1 MASKDLLPIYHNG
14 QLEYSSYDKAAE
26 ARKNGDEVV
35 PLRHFKFEDGT
46 EQFVSYEKSTAFQEQ
61 WEQEGR
67 QATELFHAINTD
79 NPSELIT
86 QTTEERDAAWKA
98 ESGRWGEFA
107 ADYGAAVGSQA
118 GRIVTQIPKMIVGLS
133 QLTNA
138 GLGWLTS
145 AGGLLPNAVSGQFHD
160 WAKDNA
166 RLRQGLDQ
174 FDAKHLSADKKYDH
188 LMSDGVRT
196 TRDGIEVVTNLGAQL
211 LIGGAATKGAQA
223 VNAAATTVKGVAPV
237 AQVVAPSTTPLTTG
251 QMLVNAGK
259 QVATGPGKIY
269 AAGMAGEAAGETH
282 AAAIEN
288 GVDPNR
294 AAEIATMDGLTSY
307 FLSRLDLESGAISA
321 AAGPAASKTAQQWFL
336 GGLLRPFKSDVAKR
350 VMRNVAWE
358 GGSESLDQW
367 MHLSRLQDAGVEI
380 SLEDKILATAQAG
393 IFGAAGGGIGELG
406 GYLDSR
412 SELKKWRHL
421 FAIEHQAEAVEALK
435 RAAAGQP
442 VATDAP
448 GGPAAIT
455 QNGGVIFKDGAVVH
469 GDGTITTVNGVVTD
483 TEGQPITIRP
493 EVNQQSTIDL
503 FRLIR
508 ESDLK
513 VQHLPV
519 DSIAV
524 NDRVKQFKADA
535 DAATGVVAGERL
547 QGAYNPIPAK
557 PILVMEFADG
567 HREVVTGRHRL
578 DLAKQNQMAQI
589 PANIIY
595 EKDGW
600 TIESARLM
608 DAYDNIL
615 DGKGS
620 DQDFVNFFRNSKLD
634 AQTLAEHPELY
645 GRKRQAE
652 AKLLAENAS
661 DDLYT
666 FFMGKDERMT
676 LDVASAIA
684 REAPMGANAY
694 AGDIQRAVMRAV
706 LNDGVRATDAAIMAR
721 SLMSAYKQRIE
732 AKGIQQLSL
741 FGDDDSFQ
749 LAMTL
754 EAKFASS
761 KVREIETDLRALK
774 QATGKQSGNLK
785 AREALLK
792 KYGLESSEDVEG
804 MQRVIGEL
812 EARKVRWQNYYTNP
826 DLAQQAHAYA
836 KQALHLD
843 DIAVEMPDGRMTTV
857 NQEAGAVA
865 AANADAETDTGD
877 NPDQGG
883 FDFSMMPKPK
893 AVLQPV
899 NDSIES
905 RFTVE
910 NAPHFSVVSDDGLM
924 TVDIADG
931 ATEAEINTGL
941 KGVLAAAREAGVEV
955 KVDSFNKLT
964 NVQREAIIKHND
976 ATPAGIET
984 FYTHPRGEK
993 KSGWMKAPNGEGTIL
1008 DERQWTQVRGGNF
1021 KAWFGDWEGVAT
1033 LRKLREAKQA
1043 HVKEQQID
1051 ISEKKIQERF
1061 RQILARPAFHDTP
1074 VGKIVI
1080 DKRSARTTLGHNYSQ
1095 KKIDALVTLQQDF
1108 ANAVYIGSARDYDGK
1123 DLTNH
1128 YFAYPI
1134 EYGNNREK
1142 DIVFCR
1148 AREDVNVNR
1157 LYVHEV
1163 LLLKEIE
1170 IGDTSQIAAASS
1182 LSDASHTNVSP
1193 RGKSLA
1199 YMILKKLYENN
1210 PKNVSKVVDEN
1221 GEPLVVYHGTGED
1234 FKIFQHSKIG
1244 SNTKNKGIFGNGFY
1258 ATDRRSLAE
1267 RYAKYNRPNGKVMS
1281 LFVNMRNPFRWSDP
1295 ASVEIARKL
1304 GFPESRIKNGKLLPL
1319 VEERQILDFTAKL
1332 KNVGYDG
1339 TIYTYP
1345 EGGSEYCVW
1354 DSNQFKS
1361 ATDNHGGY
1369 SDANPNIDMNVAE
1382 EMRSTLESTV
1392 YPNGGRVPVVGSPAA
1407 EKGRVPL
1414 ALHHVVGIYRTLAGR
1429 YPKVVKDANRGPR
1442 SALGWFKGDTQ
1453 DIAVRAQLF
1462 GLADATDIQALHDDL
1477 KQKGFFRNEDPN
1489 WCAHH
1494 SKRVVIH
1501 EKRLSQIK
1509 LQEALNKLVDR
1520 RIKSGIH
1527 QGIGTKVMAHELW
1540 HYIDQLDGVKVREH
1554 GNFLAHILNLKQSH
1568 AEVMPETAFTT
1579 DTELINEATN
1589 FIAWWIGIKPDQVQ
1603 YHKQPKEAYAEMGAA
1618 LWLDPGAVAQRAPK
1632 YYRAMME
1639 GMQRHPSAMRAWE
1652 KAVADIEGKTDVSG
1666 LMDRLSAQWSREA
1679 ETERRRLRSR
1689 LQRVAP
1695 EGANL
1700 FERLYYRF
1708 FGANNA
1714 MKFARIF
1721 TDKHAPVV
1729 MVANEA
1735 TSIALRQAEKMVK
1748 KGKLTQDEYNALK
1761 LAANAAVEDVSYLLT
1776 QYRHQYGRSKIFLAD
1791 LSEKV
1796 IQASRKLDVDMK
1808 TLAKYLH
1815 LKRVIEIGDR
1825 ATALGID
1832 APTAHKAL
1840 NQMSRE
1846 LGLSKMRNVISM
1858 ANQFRAVYEQAVINN
1873 AQVASML
1880 GPDNMRILQRN
1891 KHYVTMR
1898 HVDDA
1903 GQIVDMHEQL
1913 DQKGKAG
1920 RDPLTLALTQ
1930 MMRIG
1935 GGVSTETGYRLHR
1948 LTGSFRAT
1956 SNPVTAT
1963 AETAVAIIEAAQKNA
1978 MMIELAD
1985 TLERF
1990 EFPEFRILEKGEN
2003 EVNNDRFGTVHF
2015 MKNGEVKAMVVPRE
2029 VADAVMD
2036 KSSSIP
2042 GITTF
2047 CRFINAGRTTNNI
2060 TFIAPAYERDLAA
2073 FAINNK
2079 GFKRSPLHWLSA
2091 FNLGTAMRLIPGK
2104 PGAVLGGITDAG
2116 AYVAMAAQFIPPHV
2130 MKSIGKHPLGR
2141 FLFNTST
2148 VEYWTSFGHK
2158 MARMIQRGE
2167 FEQTLQE
2174 AKAAREAGNIS
2185 KAEEL
2190 EYCAVMARK
2199 ALEDGVLLTMRQMRN
2214 DDFVKSDLKQ
2224 LFDKYNISFEDDVD
2238 TMAPLPERVWKVLK
2252 DPKQWGTAAWQ
2263 SASKSAHGIW
2273 EGIGNMSE
2281 IEEMTVKLAGYCALH
2296 NQATG
2301 GKQQFS
2307 DKDRKR
2313 IALQTT
2319 EMVGSPDFAA
2329 RGLLAQM
2336 IEMSTSS
2343 FWNARLRAGLR
2354 SVKSATQ
2361 HPGSWFGKATLHALP
2376 TLTSLMVTSGL
2387 LRRSLVWLLTDDND
2401 EEKLKGT
2408 VAGSVIDALR
2418 WQEEAMKKVSVYAQ
2432 RAYRCLPIW
2441 FDGLTTICL
2450 KLPIPDEAKLIDMG
2464 IRATWNKFAE
2474 KCGLGSPDPG
2484 IGFDHVV
2491 HEAANQFGF
2500 DPSDRGSIWSFLTP
2514 FVSPYLFGSN
2524 PHESYRD
2531 APMYSERDFKAR
2543 FLEPANFAE
2552 KVTHK
2557 TWNASPF
2564 AQLYR
2569 FRESDG
2575 GPHSDSTKELRF
2587 ILNFPVVGPTLA
2599 RFCSV
2604 DSGGDMQT
2612 LREYEKIDE
2621 AQRAADRIKVEQLFL
2636 KMEAQEEL
2644 SAEDTLFLLQN
2655 TDRLKQLFKE
2665 AKKPSALR
2673 KLESIKSIKDSDT
2686 RLRAIDAINAN

>member
-61 WEQEGR
+61 WAQEGR
-67 QATELFHAINTD
+67 QATELFHAINTE

-107 ADYGAAVGSQA
+107 VDYGKAVGSQA

-166 RLRQGLDQ
+166 RLRQGLDR
-174 FDAKHLSADKKYDH
+174 FDEKHLSADKKYDH

-196 TRDGIEVVTNLGAQL
+196 TRDGIEGVTNLGAQL

-288 GVDPNR
+288 GIDPNR

-307 FLSRLDLESGAISA
+307 FLARMDLESGAISA

-380 SLEDKILATAQAG
+380 NTEDKIRATAQAG

-412 SELKKWRHL
+412 SELKKWRRL

-513 VQHLPV
+513 VQNLPV

-865 AANADAETDTGD
+865 ATNADAETDTGD

-883 FDFSMMPKPK
+883 FDFSMMPTPK
-893 AVLQPV
+893 AVLHPV

-910 NAPHFSVVSDDGLM
+910 NAPHFSVVSDEGLM
-924 TVDIADG
+924 TVNIADG
-931 ATEAEINTGL
+931 ATEAEINQGL
-941 KGVLAAAREAGVEV
+941 KQVLSAAHEAKVPVRLQGQRNLSLTQRNAVKGHNQRMQNLSILGVEEVNPNNPIRLNDVQARSLSESITPQPMPEQAFLSKGVSVRDALRWFMTNVSSRTFKTPDGKKVLLNSGHFFRFISEKPKDGQRKGWISKAKDAEDALAGILDGRYTEADIAGFQRQRLEMLPLLIDVICHPQMVLREYGFRNGQDRDRYTTHV
-955 KVDSFNKLT
+955 KVYSKKKEGVTAVFFN
-964 NVQREAIIKHND
+964 
-976 ATPAGIET
+976 
-984 FYTHPRGEK
+984 
-993 KSGWMKAPNGEGTIL
+993 L
-1008 DERQWTQVRGGNF
+1008 DGDGNF
-1021 KAWFGDWEGVAT
+1021 KGPT
-1033 LRKLREAKQA
+1033 
-1043 HVKEQQID
+1043 
-1051 ISEKKIQERF
+1051 S
-1061 RQILARPAFHDTP
+1061 FHP
-1074 VGKIVI
+1074 GKP
-1080 DKRSARTTLGHNYSQ
+1080 GP
-1095 KKIDALVTLQQDF
+1095 
-1108 ANAVYIGSARDYDGK
+1108 NA
-1123 DLTNH
+1123 
-1128 YFAYPI
+1128 
-1134 EYGNNREK
+1134 
-1142 DIVFCR
+1142 
-1148 AREDVNVNR
+1148 
-1157 LYVHEV
+1157 
-1163 LLLKEIE
+1163 
-1170 IGDTSQIAAASS
+1170 
-1182 LSDASHTNVSP
+1182 
-1193 RGKSLA
+1193 
-1199 YMILKKLYENN
+1199 LKKFGLMVLDN
-1210 PKNVSKVVDEN
+1210 PNHET
-1221 GEPLVVYHGTGED
+1221 E
-1234 FKIFQHSKIG
+1234 QM
-1244 SNTKNKGIFGNGFY
+1244 
-1258 ATDRRSLAE
+1258 
-1267 RYAKYNRPNGKVMS
+1267 RPNGSTDQSPKVES
-1281 LFVNMRNPFRWSDP
+1281 ENSDSQTILKGGQYSETNSPLESSQLSHTSEAKVNNNP
-1295 ASVEIARKL
+1295 
-1304 GFPESRIKNGKLLPL
+1304 
-1319 VEERQILDFTAKL
+1319 
-1332 KNVGYDG
+1332 
-1339 TIYTYP
+1339 
-1345 EGGSEYCVW
+1345 
-1354 DSNQFKS
+1354 
-1361 ATDNHGGY
+1361 
-1369 SDANPNIDMNVAE
+1369 VAD

-1442 SALGWFKGDTQ
+1442 SALGWFRNDTQ

-1639 GMQRHPSAMRAWE
+1639 GMQRHLSAMRAWE
-1652 KAVADIEGKTDVSG
+1652 KAVAAIEGKTDVSG

-1796 IQASRKLDVDMK
+1796 IQASRKLDVDMQ

-1880 GPDNMRILQRN
+1880 GPDNMRLLQRN

-1935 GGVSTETGYRLHR
+1935 GGISTETGYRLHR

-2686 RLRAIDAINAN
+2686 RLCAIDAINAN

>member
-237 AQVVAPSTTPLTTG
+237 AQVVAPSTTPLTTE

-321 AAGPAASKTAQQWFL
+321 AAGPAASKTAKQWFL

-380 SLEDKILATAQAG
+380 NTEDKIRATAQAG

-865 AANADAETDTGD
+865 ATNADAETDTGD

-910 NAPHFSVVSDDGLM
+910 NAPHFSVVSDEGLM

-931 ATEAEINTGL
+931 ATEAEINQGL
-941 KGVLAAAREAGVEV
+941 KQVLSTAREAGVEV
-955 KVDSFNKLT
+955 KINSHDRLT
-964 NVQREAIIKHND
+964 NVQREAILEHNQSTPTSIERRYVKAD
-976 ATPAGIET
+976 KSKRPGWLKAT
-984 FYTHPRGEK
+984 
-993 KSGWMKAPNGEGTIL
+993 NGKVTQL
-1008 DERQWTQVRGGNF
+1008 SERQWTHVRSGGF
-1021 KAWFGDWEGVAT
+1021 KAWFGNWEALSRGAILRNAPVVKMPTGSIPYASNKRSEIKKRLTDWAK
-1033 LRKLREAKQA
+1033 RKNFGGFYDTEIGR
-1043 HVKEQQID
+1043 VQID
-1051 ISEKKIQERF
+1051 
-1061 RQILARPAFHDTP
+1061 FHSI
-1074 VGKIVI
+1074 K
-1080 DKRSARTTLGHNYSQ
+1080 TTLGHPRWGE
-1095 KKIDALVTLQQDF
+1095 KKLRAIYTLEEGF
-1108 ANAVYIGSARDYDGK
+1108 KHAVYINSMP
-1123 DLTNH
+1123 DLIHGNLINH
-1128 YFAYPI
+1128 YFAYRVDDNGTPSLI
-1134 EYGNNREK
+1134 
-1142 DIVFCR
+1142 FCR
-1148 AREDVNVNR
+1148 AQEDANKNR
-1157 LYVHEV
+1157 IYLHEFYTEAEIIKGGTVKPGAVYDALTDSATFGKIILNPLYN
-1163 LLLKEIE
+1163 I
-1170 IGDTSQIAAASS
+1170 
-1182 LSDASHTNVSP
+1182 
-1193 RGKSLA
+1193 
-1199 YMILKKLYENN
+1199 N

-1244 SNTKNKGIFGNGFY
+1244 FNTKNKGIFGNGFY
-1258 ATDRRSLAE
+1258 ATDQRSLAE
-1267 RYAKYNRPNGKVMS
+1267 RYAKYNRTNGKVMS
-1281 LFVNMRNPFRWSDP
+1281 LFVNMRTPFRWSDP

-1332 KNVGYDG
+1332 KNAGYDG

-1369 SDANPNIDMNVAE
+1369 SDANPNIDMNVAD

-1407 EKGRVPL
+1407 EKGRIPL
-1414 ALHHVVGIYRTLAGR
+1414 ALYHVVGIYRTLAGR

-1509 LQEALNKLVDR
+1509 LHEALNKLVDR

-1589 FIAWWIGIKPDQVQ
+1589 FIAWWMGIKPDQVQ

-1652 KAVADIEGKTDVSG
+1652 KAVAAIEGKTDVSG

-1935 GGVSTETGYRLHR
+1935 GGISTETGYRLHR

-1985 TLERF
+1985 TLEQF

-2174 AKAAREAGNIS
+2174 AKAAREAGNLS

-2354 SVKSATQ
+2354 SVKSATR

-2464 IRATWNKFAE
+2464 IRATWNKFAK

-2484 IGFDHVV
+2484 VEFDHVV

-2673 KLESIKSIKDSDT
+2673 KLESIKSIKDPDT